1 MNDGTSASAC
11 GFADPQEWFHR
22 LATHYVEAQIYFHLN
37 QCGVFQRLRTGATA
51 ADMARELDLDE
62 RILRSLLEYAADAG
76 DLVQRDADDVFGLT
90 PFGAT
95 VADRY
100 SKVNGERVIYNMF
113 DVRVGAWGP
122 VWVNLGEMLRGT
134 KVYGVDLHRAGAYA
148 ADGLFKLAAPLA
160 EAVQRVADS
169 LDASAV
175 VELGPTSGILA
186 QLAALPEGAHRRYV
200 GVDIKAESLAFARG
214 LAQERGVDR
223 ICWHLGDAFEPQG
236 WLQALDGELRVLY
249 FSCHFHEFLSH
260 GEARVEQAL
269 QVLTA
274 QPHTAGVLA
283 LEQPRLE
290 SQQRADTSPTRW
302 LYAQSNVLIHH
313 LIKNARILTG
323 AQWQALLRRGGCS
336 EVYVE
341 PTRGFGFS
349 AYVGAVTPMGS
360 GLGAVAPAEAA
371 RGAAVPTGGTR
382 V

>member
-1 MNDGTSASAC
+1 MNTAAAPVSASA

-37 QCGVFQRLRTGATA
+37 QCGVFQRLRTGTTA
-51 ADMARELDLDE
+51 ADMAHELALDE
-62 RILRSLLEYAADAG
+62 RILHSLLEYAADAG
-76 DLVQRDADDVFGLT
+76 DLVRRDANDVFGLT
-90 PFGAT
+90 PFGST
-95 VADRY
+95 VADHY

-134 KVYGVDLHRAGAYA
+134 KVYGVDLHREGIYA

-160 EAVQRVADS
+160 EAVQRVADD

-186 QLAALPEGAHRRYV
+186 QLAAMPDGAHRRYV
-200 GVDIKAESLAFARG
+200 GVDTKPESLAFARG
-214 LAQERGVDR
+214 LAQERGVDN
-223 ICWHLGDAFEPQG
+223 IGWLLGDAFVPQG
-236 WLQALDGELRVLY
+236 WLQALVGERRVLY

-260 GEARVEQAL
+260 GQARVEQAL

-274 QPHTAGVLA
+274 QPQTAGILA

-290 SQQRADTSPTRW
+290 STQRADTTNTRW

-323 AQWQALLRRGGCS
+323 AQWQELLRRSGCS
-336 EVYVE
+336 AVRVE
-341 PTRGFGFS
+341 STRGFGFS
-349 AYVGAVTPMGS
+349 AYVGAV
-360 GLGAVAPAEAA
+360 APA
-371 RGAAVPTGGTR
+371 GASR